1 MRALLVASVI
11 GGGLL
16 LVAKPAQAVPYEE
29 FIDVSDQTELD
40 DLLASSDISQ
50 ETYDQ
55 LLDILETGVNLN
67 AATREELYSL
77 PNLTYEDV
85 DKILALRDL
94 HKGVISDP
102 ADLVAAGAI
111 SQEKLLAISAFIIVV
126 PPHADPLALRGS
138 VKLMTRWTYTDKVA
152 PPMNLHAR
160 VTLLKHVEAGLAMVT
175 TRLKPGDPI
184 YDPNRDA
191 LIADGPSYQFHVPKG
206 FVKYED
212 DHYLAILGTYR
223 VGFGQRLVFDT
234 SAFYTPNGISHDDQV
249 YYTSDLDKECR
260 ESSGELSTSPCTGD
274 ASGKYETPDFHT
286 RNGLFGVGLGAKKLD
301 LPTGWMQA
309 YAWASYARRSIYQY
323 ELVDRAKCDDPHD
336 DTLLGCAAPTVFT
349 RPGGNLLDPTSRFA
363 FQTLPD
369 VFAERLVG
377 GNVAY
382 YADRRDTV
390 GLTAYGASEQ
400 NLVSGIDLD
409 FQEWSKY
416 PYGRKFGAAGA
427 NFSIGRGPI
436 DISGEAGYS
445 FDKMSP
451 ETPPAQ
457 GGGGPAA
464 ILRVTATR
472 KHEELET
479 SLRYYDTDYVNPYAG
494 SIAQS
499 DELDGQRA
507 RDEMGARVRYL
518 NSQKLFTIRALAD
531 VWVAPST
538 LKDDANGKARH
549 KQPKLDTYVRADVR
563 TSQQLWLGLWERYQ
577 DKDLN
582 ASGHDKCFEI
592 PSFTIDTN
600 ELAEGQLQTCQG
612 RQLTTIARAKYTPQ
626 KNLNLTLMIEHQLL
640 DDPGLSKTAFRQD
653 LAAWFIGLWS
663 PTSDVRIRA
672 RVRYRDDAIEK
683 NDYLERSLS
692 TVVEALFKVRNKD
705 VLMVRYDMKFWL
717 DNRAEHEPARPEP
730 RSHVLALLRSE
741 AVATAHGALHHHPR
755 LRSLRG

>member
-1 MRALLVASVI
+1 MRALLVASVV
-11 GGGLL
+11 GGGILL
-16 LVAKPAQAVPYEE
+16 AARTAQAVPYEE
-29 FIDVSDQTELD
+29 FIDISDQTELD

-67 AATREELYSL
+67 EATREELYSL

-94 HKGVISDP
+94 HKGVIADP

-111 SQEKLLAISAFIIVV
+111 SQEKLLAISAFIITT
-126 PPHADPLALRGS
+126 PPNADPLALRGS
-138 VKLMTRWTYTDKVA
+138 VKLLTRWTYTDKVA
-152 PPMNLHAR
+152 PPMDLHAR
-160 VTLLKHVEAGLAMVT
+160 VTLLKHVEAGLAITT
-175 TRLKPGDPI
+175 TRLKPGDPS

-191 LIADGPSYQFHVPKG
+191 LIADAPSYQFHVPKG

-234 SAFYTPNGISHDDQV
+234 SPFYTPNGIYHDDQV

-260 ESSGELSTSPCTGD
+260 ESAGELATSPCAGNA
-274 ASGKYETPDFHT
+274 ASKYETPDFHT
-286 RNGLFGVGLGAKKLD
+286 RNGLFGVGLGAKKID

-323 ELVDRAKCDDPHD
+323 ELVNRATCEDPHD
-336 DTLLGCAAPTVFT
+336 DMDPGCAAPTVFT
-349 RPGGNLLDPTSRFA
+349 RPGGDILDPTSRFA

-369 VFAERLVG
+369 VFAEKLVG
-377 GNVAY
+377 GNISY
-382 YADRRDTV
+382 FADRRDSV
-390 GLTAYGASEQ
+390 GLTAYGADET
-400 NLVSGIDLD
+400 NLVNGVDLD

-427 NFSIGRGPI
+427 NFNIGRGPI
-436 DISGEAGYS
+436 DVSGEAAIS

-451 ETPPAQ
+451 ETPPAE

-507 RDEMGARVRYL
+507 RDEMGARVRYV
-518 NSQKLFTIRALAD
+518 NTQKLFTIRALAD
-531 VWVAPST
+531 LWVPPST
-538 LKDDANGKARH
+538 LKDGRH
-549 KQPKLDTYVRADVR
+549 KQPKLDTYIRADVR
-563 TSQQLWLGLWERYQ
+563 TSQELWLGLWERYQ

-582 ASGHDKCFEI
+582 ASGHDLCFEI
-592 PSFTIDTN
+592 PSFTTDMS
-600 ELAEGQLQTCQG
+600 ELAEGQVQTCQG
-612 RQLTTIARAKYTPQ
+612 RQLTTIARAKYIPA
-626 KNLNLTLMIEHQLL
+626 KNLQMTLMLEHQLL
-640 DDPGLSKTAFRQD
+640 DDPNLSKTSFRQD
-653 LAAWFIGLWS
+653 FAAWFIGLWT
-663 PTSDVRIRA
+663 PTNDVRLRA
-672 RVRYRDDAIEK
+672 RLRYRDDAIE
-683 NDYLERSLS
+683 DSEYLERSFS
-692 TVVEALFKVRNKD
+692 AVIEGIFKIRNKD
-705 VLMVRYDMKFWL
+705 VMMLRYDMKFWL
-717 DNRAEHEPARPEP
+717 DDRDSTGMRDPNPEATFWL
-730 RSHVLALLRSE
+730 SYE
-741 AVATAHGALHHHPR
+741 AKL
-755 LRSLRG
+755 